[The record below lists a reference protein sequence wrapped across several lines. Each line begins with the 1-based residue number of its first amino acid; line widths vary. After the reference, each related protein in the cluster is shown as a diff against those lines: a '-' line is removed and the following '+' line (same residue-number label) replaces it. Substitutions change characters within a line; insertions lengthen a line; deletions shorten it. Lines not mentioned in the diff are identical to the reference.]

1 MAKLENLTRG
11 TTVRGILPNQNVT
24 IIDAKWHGANVVEL
38 TYKDANGQPHTE
50 ILFRDR
56 EPTLEIVTEGHPWS
70 FDGDGALLRLV
81 SEAHRIRLAHL
92 FDPLLAVHTSLVEPL
107 PHQITAVYSEMLTRQ
122 PLRFLLADDPGAG
135 KTIMA
140 GLFIR
145 ELLIRADL
153 QRCLIVCPGSLA
165 VQWQDELFQKF
176 HLPFEILTNDRI
188 EAARTGNAFAE
199 MPLLIARLDKLSRNE
214 DLQAKL
220 GQTDWDLVVVDEA
233 HKMSA
238 SFFGG
243 EIKETKRY
251 KLGKLLSTL
260 TRHFLLMTATPHNG
274 KEEDFQLFL
283 ALLDG
288 DRFEGRFRDGVH
300 VCDTSDIMRRLA
312 KEDLLKFDGK
322 PLFPERRAH
331 TVKYVLSDL
340 EADLYKQV
348 TDYVREEFNRAEAL
362 ANDSR
367 KGTVGFA
374 LTILQRRLA
383 SSPEAIY
390 QSLRRRRERLQKRL
404 REEEL
409 LKRGLL
415 AEIDFGPTIDPDD
428 WDDDFEDSSSDER
441 EAREEEVVDQATAA
455 RTIAELKAEIHQ
467 LGELEN
473 LALRVRRSGKD
484 RKWDELSRVIQAVL
498 APQRHKGHEE
508 NPLWSLC
515 LRGLSPKLVIFTEHR
530 DTLNY
535 LVNQI
540 TTLIGRP
547 KAVVTIHGGMGR
559 EERKKAEEAF
569 KQDVAVQV
577 LIATDAAGEGINLQR
592 AHLMVNY
599 DLPWN
604 PNRLEQRF
612 GRIHR
617 IGQTEVCHLWNLV
630 AEETREG
637 DVYLSLLK
645 KLEIEQKALGGKVFD
660 VLGKAIA
667 GKELRELLIEAIRYG
682 DRPEVKAKLDQVVSD
697 RLDQRRLQELLEERA
712 LARDSMDATKVQQI
726 REEMERA
733 EARKLQPHFIA
744 AFFLEAFQRLGGTIR
759 QREPKRYE
767 ITHVPAVIRNR
778 VREASLEGSRL
789 IGAGDTILK
798 RYERI
803 CFEKELISVPGKPL
817 ADFVCPGHPLLDAVI
832 DLTLERHRDLLRQ
845 GAILVDENDPGEEVR
860 TLVYLEHSIQ
870 DARIERDGRRRVV
883 SHRMQYVEMWEP
895 QRHEGHEEVK
905 VKNGGY
911 APYLDY
917 RPLTPNEQALLAD
930 PLRSLC
936 LRGSNLEAQATT
948 YAITHLV
955 SQHLQ
960 EVRERKE
967 ELIEKTV
974 WAVKDRLTKEIN
986 YWDQRAAD
994 LRLQEQAGKPNA
1006 KLNSTKAQQRADELA
1021 DRLQKRLA
1029 ELEQERQLS
1038 PLPPVVVGGALVVP
1052 IGLLQRLQGKR
1063 ESATSTFAKET
1074 KRVELAAMD
1083 AVMAAERALGYE
1095 PRDVSD
1101 QKCGYDIESVV
1112 PGTGQLRF
1120 IEVKGRIE
1128 GAETVTVTKNEILT
1142 ALNKPDNFILALVQV
1157 PADQNFPEGDA
1168 FKVKTTSGVYAVP
1181 GEGCVVRYV
1190 REPFQR
1196 EPDFGASS
1204 VNYGWRELWERGNE
1218 PQRHKGH

>member
-1 MAKLENLTRG
+1 MAQLEELTRG
-11 TTVRGILPNQNVT
+11 ATVRGILPNHNVT
-24 IIDAKWHGANVVEL
+24 VIDAKWHGTDVVEL

-56 EPTLEIVTEGHPWS
+56 EPTLEVVVAGRPWS
-70 FDGDGALLRLV
+70 FDGDGGLLRLV
-81 SEAHRIRLAHL
+81 SEAYRIRLAHL

-145 ELLIRADL
+145 ELLIRGDL

-199 MPLLIARLDKLSRNE
+199 MPLVIVRLDKLSRSE

-260 TRHFLLMTATPHNG
+260 TRHFLLMTVTPHNG

-300 VCDTSDIMRRLA
+300 VCDTSDIIRRLV

-331 TVKYVLSDL
+331 TVKYALSDL
-340 EADLYKQV
+340 EAVLYKQV

-362 ANDSR
+362 ANDGR

-409 LKRGLL
+409 LKRGLS

-455 RTIAELKAEIHQ
+455 RTIAELQAEIHQ

-484 RKWDELSRVIQAVL
+484 RKWEELSQVMQTLLRKQRVGNGEQETD
-498 APQRHKGHEE
+498 Q
-508 NPLWSLC
+508 SLFSISYA
-515 LRGLSPKLVIFTEHR
+515 LLPKLVIFTEHR

-547 KAVVTIHGGMGR
+547 EAVVTIHGGMGR
-559 EERKKAEEAF
+559 EERKQAEEAF
-569 KQDVAVQV
+569 KQDVTVQV

-645 KLEIEQKALGGKVFD
+645 KLEIEQRTLGGKVFD

-667 GKELRELLIEAIRYG
+667 GQELRELLIEAIRYG

-697 RLDQRRLQELLEERA
+697 RLDQSRLRELLEERA

-726 REEMERA
+726 RQQMERA

-744 AFFLEAFQRLGGTIR
+744 DFFLEAFQRLGGTIR

-778 VREASLEGSRL
+778 DRL
-789 IGAGDTILK
+789 IGVGEAILK
-798 RYERI
+798 RYERV

-817 ADFVCPGHPLLDAVI
+817 AAFVCPGHPLLDATI

-845 GAILVDENDPGEEVR
+845 GAVLVDENDPGEAVR
-860 TLVYLEHSIQ
+860 ALVYLEHSIQ
-870 DARIERDGRRRVV
+870 DARTERDGRRRVV
-883 SHRMQYVEMWEP
+883 SRRMQYVEILEP
-895 QRHEGHEEVK
+895 QRHGGHEGMEVR
-905 VKNGGY
+905 GAGC

-917 RPLTPNEQALLAD
+917 RPLTPDEQALLAD
-930 PLRSLC
+930 PLCSLC
-936 LRGSNLEAQATT
+936 LRGSNLEDQATT
-948 YAITHLV
+948 YAITQLV
-955 SQHLQ
+955 PQHLQ

-974 WAVKDRLTKEIN
+974 RAVKDRLTKEIN

-994 LRLQEQAGKPNA
+994 LSLQEQAGKPNA
-1006 KLNSTKAQQRADELA
+1006 RLNSAKAQQRADELA
-1021 DRLQKRLA
+1021 ARLQKRLA

-1063 ESATSTFAKET
+1063 ESTTSTFAKET

-1083 AVMAAERALGYE
+1083 AVMAAERAVGYE

-1101 QKCGYDIESVV
+1101 QKCGYDIESVE
-1112 PGTGQLRF
+1112 PETGQLRF

-1128 GAETVTVTKNEILT
+1128 GAETVTVTKNEILA
-1142 ALNKPDNFILALVQV
+1142 ALNKPGNFILALVQV
-1157 PADQNFPEGDA
+1157 PADQNFPGGDA
-1168 FKVKTTSGVYAVP
+1168 FKVKTTSGVYSVP

-1218 PQRHKGH
+1218 PQRHEGHEV

>member
-1 MAKLENLTRG
+1 MAQLEDLTRG
-11 TTVRGILPNQNVT
+11 TTVKGILPTHNVT
-24 IIDAKWHGANVVEL
+24 VIDAQWHGTDVVEL

-56 EPTLEIVTEGHPWS
+56 EPTLEIVTEERLGR

-140 GLFIR
+140 GLLIR
-145 ELLIRADL
+145 ELLIRGDL

-165 VQWQDELFQKF
+165 VQWQDELFHKF

-188 EAARTGNAFAE
+188 EAARTGNPFAE
-199 MPLLIARLDKLSRNE
+199 MPLVIVRLDKLSRDE
-214 DLQAKL
+214 RLQVKL

-233 HKMSA
+233 HKLSA

-300 VCDTSDIMRRLA
+300 TCDASDLMRRLV

-331 TVKYVLSDL
+331 TVQYALSEL
-340 EADLYKQV
+340 EAVLYGQV

-362 ANDSR
+362 ANEGR

-390 QSLRRRRERLQKRL
+390 QSLRRRRERLEKRL
-404 REEEL
+404 REEREPQRH
-409 LKRGLL
+409 K
-415 AEIDFGPTIDPDD
+415 GPE
-428 WDDDFEDSSSDER
+428 EDSLWSLCLRGELDE
-441 EAREEEVVDQATAA
+441 EDLTAEEWEVAEEGVVDLATAA
-455 RTIAELKAEIHQ
+455 RTIAELQAEIDR
-467 LGELEN
+467 LRELEA
-473 LALRVRRSGKD
+473 LALRVRRSGCD
-484 RKWDELSRVIQAVL
+484 RKWEELSRVIQAIFS
-498 APQRHKGHEE
+498 PQRHKGHEE

-515 LRGLSPKLVIFTEHR
+515 LGGSSRKLVIFTEHR

-535 LVNQI
+535 LIHQI
-540 TTLIGRP
+540 TTLLGRP
-547 KAVVTIHGGMGR
+547 EVVVTIHGGMGR
-559 EERKKAEEAF
+559 EERKRSEEAF
-569 KQDVAVQV
+569 KQDVTVQV

-630 AEETREG
+630 AEGTREG
-637 DVYLSLLK
+637 EVYLALLK
-645 KLEIEQKALGGKVFD
+645 KLEIEQKALGGQVFD

-682 DRPEVKAKLDQVVSD
+682 DRPEVKAKLDQVVSN
-697 RLDQRRLQELLEERA
+697 RLDQARLRELLEERA

-726 REEMERA
+726 RQEMERA

-744 AFFLEAFQRLGGTIR
+744 SFFLEAFQQLGGTIR

-767 ITHVPAVIRNR
+767 ITHVPAVIRSRDR
-778 VREASLEGSRL
+778 VMGRGEP
-789 IGAGDTILK
+789 ILR

-803 CFEKELISVPGKPL
+803 CFEKDLISVPGKPL
-817 ADFVCPGHPLLDAVI
+817 AAFVCPGHPLLDAVI
-832 DLTLERHRDLLRQ
+832 DLTLELNRDVLRR
-845 GAILVDENDPGEEVR
+845 GAILVDENDPGEAVR
-860 TLVYLEHSIQ
+860 ALVYLEHSIQ
-870 DARIERDGRRRVV
+870 DARTERDGRRRVV
-883 SHRMQYVEMWEP
+883 SRRMQYVEILEP
-895 QRHEGHEEVK
+895 QRHEAHEERE
-905 VKNGGY
+905 VKNAGY

-917 RPLTPNEQALLAD
+917 RPSTPEEQALLAD
-930 PLRSLC
+930 PLYSLC
-936 LRGSNLEAQATT
+936 LRGSNLEEQATT

-955 SQHLQ
+955 PQHLQ
-960 EVRERKE
+960 EVREHKE
-967 ELIEKTV
+967 ELIDKTIR
-974 WAVKDRLTKEIN
+974 AVKDRLTKEIN
-986 YWDQRAAD
+986 YWDHRAAE

-1006 KLNSTKAQQRADELA
+1006 KLNSARAQQRADELA

-1029 ELEQERQLS
+1029 ELEQERKLS
-1038 PLPPVVVGGALVVP
+1038 PLPPVIIGRALVVP

-1063 ESATSTFAKET
+1063 EAATSTFARET
-1074 KRVELAAMD
+1074 KRVERAAMA

-1095 PRDVSD
+1095 PRDVSG
-1101 QKCGYDIESVV
+1101 QKCGYDIESSA
-1112 PGTGQLRF
+1112 GGEGLRL

-1142 ALNKPDNFILALVQV
+1142 ALNKPENFILALVQV
-1157 PADQNFPEGDA
+1157 PMDHSFPEGDA
-1168 FKVKTTSGVYAVP
+1168 FRVKTTSGTYAVP
-1181 GEGCVVRYV
+1181 GEGCIVRYV
-1190 REPFQR
+1190 RQPFQR

-1204 VNYGWRELWERGNE
+1204 VNYEWRELWERGGE
-1218 PQRHKGH
+1218 PQRHKEY

>member
-1 MAKLENLTRG
+1 MVKLEDLTRG
-11 TTVRGILPNQNVT
+11 ATVAGILPNHYVT
-24 IIDAKWHGANVVEL
+24 VIDAKWHGSDVVEL
-38 TYKDANGQPHTE
+38 VYKDSHGQPHTQ
-50 ILFRDR
+50 LLLRDD
-56 EPTLEIVTEGHPWS
+56 EATLELVTEGHPWS
-70 FDGDGALLRLV
+70 FDGDGDLLRLV
-81 SEAHRIRLAHL
+81 SEAYRIHLAHL

-107 PHQITAVYSEMLTRQ
+107 PHQITAVYGEMLTRQ

-145 ELLIRADL
+145 EMLIRGDL
-153 QRCLIVCPGSLA
+153 QRCMIVCPGSLA

-176 HLPFEILTNDRI
+176 HLPFEILTNDRL
-188 EAARTGNAFAE
+188 EAARSGNAFGE
-199 MPLLIARLDKLSRNE
+199 MPLVIVRLDKLSRNE
-214 DLQAKL
+214 ELQAKL
-220 GQTDWDLVVVDEA
+220 EQTDWDLVVVDEA

-243 EIKETKRY
+243 EIKETKRF

-260 TRHFLLMTATPHNG
+260 TRHLLLMTATPHNG

-283 ALLDG
+283 SLLDG

-300 VCDTSDIMRRLA
+300 RCDVSDLMRRLV

-340 EADLYKQV
+340 EAILYKQV

-362 ANDSR
+362 ANDGR

-390 QSLRRRRERLQKRL
+390 QSLRRRRERLEKRL
-404 REEEL
+404 REEREPQRHEGHEENPLWSLCLRGEL
-409 LKRGLL
+409 EEEDLT
-415 AEIDFGPTIDPDD
+415 AEE
-428 WDDDFEDSSSDER
+428 WEV
-441 EAREEEVVDQATAA
+441 AEEEVVDQATAA
-455 RTIAELKAEIHQ
+455 RTIAELQAEIQ
-467 LGELEN
+467 RLGELEN
-473 LALRVRRSGKD
+473 LALRVRRSGRD
-484 RKWDELSRVIQAVL
+484 RKWDELSRVIQAIFS
-498 APQRHKGHEE
+498 PQRHKGHEE
-508 NPLWSLC
+508 EEPLWSLC
-515 LRGLSPKLVIFTEHR
+515 LGGSSRKLVIFTEHR

-547 KAVVTIHGGMGR
+547 EAVVTIHGGMGR
-559 EERKKAEEAF
+559 EERKRAEEAF
-569 KQDVAVQV
+569 KQDMTVQV

-592 AHLMVNY
+592 SHLMVNY

-630 AEETREG
+630 AEGTREG
-637 DVYLSLLK
+637 DVYLALLK
-645 KLEIEQKALGGKVFD
+645 KLEIEQQALGGKVFD

-682 DRPEVKAKLDQVVSD
+682 DRPEVRAKLDQVVSD
-697 RLDQRRLQELLEERA
+697 RLDQQRLQELLEERA

-726 REEMERA
+726 RQEMERA

-744 AFFLEAFQRLGGTIR
+744 SFFLEAFQRLGGTIR

-778 VREASLEGSRL
+778 DRL
-789 IGAGDTILK
+789 IGVGKAILK

-832 DLTLERHRDLLRQ
+832 DLTLERYQDLLRQ
-845 GAILVDENDPGEEVR
+845 GAILVDENDPGEAVR
-860 TLVYLEHSIQ
+860 ALVYLEHSIQ
-870 DARIERDGRRRVV
+870 DAQTGRDGRRRVV
-883 SHRMQYVEMWEP
+883 SRRMQYVEILEP
-895 QRHEGHEEVK
+895 QRHEGHEGMEVR
-905 VKNGGY
+905 GAGY

-917 RPLTPNEQALLAD
+917 RPLMPDEQTLLAD
-930 PLRSLC
+930 PLCSLC
-936 LRGSNLEAQATT
+936 LRGSDLEAQATT

-955 SQHLQ
+955 PQHLQ
-960 EVRERKE
+960 EVRQRKE
-967 ELIEKTV
+967 ELINKTIR
-974 WAVKDRLTKEIN
+974 AVKDRLTKEIN
-986 YWDQRAAD
+986 YWDQRAAE

-1006 KLNSTKAQQRADELA
+1006 KLNSARAQQRADELA
-1021 DRLQKRLA
+1021 DRLQKRLS

-1038 PLPPVVVGGALVVP
+1038 PLPPVVLGGALVVP

-1063 ESATSTFAKET
+1063 EAATSTFARET
-1074 KRVELAAMD
+1074 KRVELAAMA
-1083 AVMAAERALGYE
+1083 AVMATERALGYE

-1101 QKCGYDIESVV
+1101 QKFGYDIESS
-1112 PGTGQLRF
+1112 GKGESLRF
-1120 IEVKGRIE
+1120 IEVKGRIA

-1157 PADQNFPEGDA
+1157 PADQHFPEGDA
-1168 FKVKTTSGVYAVP
+1168 FKVKASGGVYAVP
-1181 GEGCVVRYV
+1181 SEGCVVRYV
-1190 REPFQR
+1190 QQPFQR

-1204 VNYGWRELWERGNE
+1204 VNYEWRELWERGYE
-1218 PQRHKGH
+1218 PQRHVGEACPEGIGH

>member
-1 MAKLENLTRG
+1 MAQLEELTRG
-11 TTVRGILPNQNVT
+11 ATVRGILPNHNVT
-24 IIDAKWHGANVVEL
+24 VIDAKWHGSDVVEL

-56 EPTLEIVTEGHPWS
+56 EPTLEIVTEGRPWS

-145 ELLIRADL
+145 ELVIRGDL
-153 QRCLIVCPGSLA
+153 QRCMIVCPGSLA
-165 VQWQDELFQKF
+165 VQWQDELCQKF

-188 EAARTGNAFAE
+188 EAARTGNAFGE
-199 MPLLIARLDKLSRNE
+199 MPLVIVRLDKLSRNE

-300 VCDTSDIMRRLA
+300 VCDTSDIIRRLV

-331 TVKYVLSDL
+331 TVKYILSDL
-340 EADLYKQV
+340 EAVLYKQV
-348 TDYVREEFNRAEAL
+348 TNYVREEFNRAEAL
-362 ANDSR
+362 ANDGR

-409 LKRGLL
+409 LKRGLS

-455 RTIAELKAEIHQ
+455 RTIAELQAEIHQ

-473 LALRVRRSGKD
+473 LALRVRCSGKD
-484 RKWDELSRVIQAVL
+484 RKWDELSRVIQAVF

-515 LRGLSPKLVIFTEHR
+515 LRGLSRKLVIFTEHR

-547 KAVVTIHGGMGR
+547 EAVVTIHGGMGR

-569 KQDVAVQV
+569 KQDVTVQV

-789 IGAGDTILK
+789 IGAGDIILK

-870 DARIERDGRRRVV
+870 DARTKRDGRRRVV
-883 SHRMQYVEMWEP
+883 SRRMQYVEMWEP

-930 PLRSLC
+930 PLCSLC

-974 WAVKDRLTKEIN
+974 RAVKDRLTKEIN

>member
-1 MAKLENLTRG
+1 MVGAGLSPATLLPETLNSMAQLEDLTRG
-11 TTVRGILPNQNVT
+11 TTVKGILPTHNVT
-24 IIDAKWHGANVVEL
+24 VIDTRWHGSDVVEL

-50 ILFRDR
+50 LLFRDR
-56 EPTLEIVTEGHPWS
+56 EPTLEVVTQGRPWS

-107 PHQITAVYSEMLTRQ
+107 PHQIMAVYGEMLARQ

-145 ELLIRADL
+145 ELLIRGDL
-153 QRCLIVCPGSLA
+153 QRCMIVCPGSLA

-176 HLPFEILTNDRI
+176 HLPFEMLTNDRI
-188 EAARTGNAFAE
+188 EAARTRNAFPE
-199 MPLLIARLDKLSRNE
+199 MPLVIVRLDKLSRDE
-214 DLQAKL
+214 QLQAKL
-220 GQTDWDLVVVDEA
+220 RQTDWDLVVVDEA
-233 HKMSA
+233 HKLSA

-243 EIKETKRY
+243 ELKETKRY

-274 KEEDFQLFL
+274 REEDFQLFL
-283 ALLDG
+283 ALLDS

-300 VCDTSDIMRRLA
+300 ACDTSDMIRRLV

-322 PLFPERRAH
+322 PLLPERQAH

-340 EADLYKQV
+340 EAVLYKQV
-348 TDYVREEFNRAEAL
+348 TAYVREEFNRAEAL
-362 ANDSR
+362 ANDGR

-390 QSLRRRRERLQKRL
+390 QSLQRRRERLEKRL

-409 LKRGLL
+409 LKRGVSAQINL
-415 AEIDFGPTIDPDD
+415 GPTIDPED
-428 WDDDFEDSSSDER
+428 WENDFEDLSSDEH

-455 RTIAELKAEIHQ
+455 RTIAELQAEIGQ
-467 LGELEN
+467 LGKLED

-484 RKWDELSRVIQAVL
+484 RKWDELSKLLQNSAEMFD
-498 APQRHKGHEE
+498 AGGH
-508 NPLWSLC
+508 
-515 LRGLSPKLVIFTEHR
+515 RRKLVIFTEHR
-530 DTLNY
+530 DTLIY
-535 LVNQI
+535 LASQI
-540 TTLIGRP
+540 KNLMGRP
-547 KAVVTIHGGMGR
+547 ETVVTIHGGMGR

-569 KQDVAVQV
+569 KQDVTVQV

-645 KLEIEQKALGGKVFD
+645 KLEVEQKALGGKVFD
-660 VLGKAIA
+660 VLGQAIA

-682 DRPEVKAKLDQVVSD
+682 DCPEVKAKLDQVVAD
-697 RLDQRRLQELLEERA
+697 RLDQRRLRELLEEHA

-726 REEMERA
+726 RQEMERV

-744 AFFLEAFQRLGGTIR
+744 SFFLEAFQGLGGTIR
-759 QREPKRYE
+759 QRETKRYE
-767 ITHVPAVIRNR
+767 ITHVPAVIGNRN
-778 VREASLEGSRL
+778 RL
-789 IGAGDTILK
+789 IGVGAAILK

-817 ADFVCPGHPLLDAVI
+817 ADFVCPGHPLLDATV
-832 DLTLERHRDLLRQ
+832 DLILENHRDLLRQ

-860 TLVYLEHSIQ
+860 ALVYLEHSIQ
-870 DARIERDGRRRVV
+870 DACTGRDGRRRVV
-883 SHRMQYVEMWEP
+883 SRHMQYVEIDSTG
-895 QRHEGHEEVK
+895 QTLGA
-905 VKNGGY
+905 GY

-917 RPLTPNEQALLAD
+917 RPLEEAEKPLTESALKDLG
-930 PLRSLC
+930 LREDIE
-936 LRGSNLEAQATT
+936 GKATS
-948 YAITHLV
+948 YAIAHLV
-955 SQHLQ
+955 PNHLQ

-967 ELIEKTV
+967 ELMEKTV
-974 WAVKDRLTKEIN
+974 RAVRDRLTKEIN
-986 YWDQRAAD
+986 YWDHRAAD
-994 LRLQEQAGKPNA
+994 LRSQEQAGKPNA

-1021 DRLQKRLA
+1021 ARLQKRLC
-1029 ELEQERQLS
+1029 ELEQERKLS
-1038 PLPPVVVGGALVVP
+1038 PMPPIVVGGALVVP

-1063 ESATSTFAKET
+1063 ESTTSTFARET
-1074 KRVELAAMD
+1074 RRVELAAMD
-1083 AVMAAERALGYE
+1083 AVMAAERELGYE
-1095 PRDVSD
+1095 PRDVSAH
-1101 QKCGYDIESVV
+1101 KCGYDIESVE
-1112 PGTGQLRF
+1112 PGTGQLRL

-1128 GAETVTVTKNEILT
+1128 GAQTVTVTKNEILV

-1157 PADQNFPEGDA
+1157 PGDGNFPEEDA
-1168 FKVKTTSGVYAVP
+1168 FAVRESGGGYQVQ
-1181 GEGCVVRYV
+1181 GKGCVLRYV
-1190 REPFQR
+1190 RKPFQQ
-1196 EPDFGASS
+1196 PDFRACS
-1204 VNYGWRELWERGNE
+1204 VNYPWKDLWNDGYDPRRTT
-1218 PQRHKGH
+1218 P

>member
-1 MAKLENLTRG
+1 MANLEDLTRG
-11 TTVRGILPNQNVT
+11 TTVKGILPTHNVT
-24 IIDAKWHGANVVEL
+24 VIDAKWHGSDVIEL
-38 TYKDANGQPHTE
+38 TYKDPNGQPHTE

-56 EPTLEIVTEGHPWS
+56 EPTLEIVTEGRPWS

-145 ELLIRADL
+145 ELLIRGDL
-153 QRCLIVCPGSLA
+153 ERCLIVCPGSLA
-165 VQWQDELFQKF
+165 IQWQDELFQKF

-199 MPLLIARLDKLSRNE
+199 MPLVIVRLDQISRNE

-233 HKMSA
+233 HKLSA

-283 ALLDG
+283 ALLDS

-300 VCDTSDIMRRLA
+300 TCDVSDLMRRLV

-331 TVKYVLSDL
+331 TVNYVLSDL
-340 EADLYKQV
+340 EAVLYQQV
-348 TDYVREEFNRAEAL
+348 TDYVREEFDRAEAL
-362 ANDSR
+362 ANAGR
-367 KGTVGFA
+367 KGTIGFA

-390 QSLRRRRERLQKRL
+390 QSLRRRRERLEKRL
-404 REEEL
+404 REEREPQRHRGHEEETLWSLCLCGEL
-409 LKRGLL
+409 EEEDLT
-415 AEIDFGPTIDPDD
+415 AEEWEI
-428 WDDDFEDSSSDER
+428 
-441 EAREEEVVDQATAA
+441 AEEEVVDLATASQ
-455 RTIAELKAEIHQ
+455 TIAELQAEIHQ
-467 LGELEN
+467 LRELEN

-484 RKWDELSRVIQAVL
+484 RKWDELSRVIQAIFS
-498 APQRHKGHEE
+498 PQRHDGQEE
-508 NPLWSLC
+508 ESLWSLC
-515 LRGLSPKLVIFTEHR
+515 LRGSSRKLVIFTEHR

-540 TTLIGRP
+540 TTLIGRSE
-547 KAVVTIHGGMGR
+547 AVVIIHGGIGR
-559 EERKKAEEAF
+559 QERKKAEEAF
-569 KQDVAVQV
+569 KQDVTVQV

-592 AHLMVNY
+592 SHLMVNY

-630 AEETREG
+630 AAETREG
-637 DVYLSLLK
+637 NVYLSLLK
-645 KLEIEQKALGGKVFD
+645 KLEIEQRALGGKVFD

-667 GKELRELLIEAIRYG
+667 GQELRELLIEAIRYG
-682 DRPEVKAKLDQVVSD
+682 DRPDVKAKLDQVVSD
-697 RLDQRRLQELLEERA
+697 RLDQNRLRGLLEEHS
-712 LARDSMDATKVQQI
+712 LARDSMDVTKVQQI
-726 REEMERA
+726 RREMERI

-767 ITHVPAVIRNR
+767 ITHVPAVIRNL
-778 VREASLEGSRL
+778 VRLVGVGEA
-789 IGAGDTILK
+789 ILK

-803 CFEKELISVPGKPL
+803 TFEKDLRYVSGKPE
-817 ADFVCPGHPLLDAVI
+817 AAFVCPGHPLLDAVL

-845 GAILVDENDPGEEVR
+845 GAILVDEGDPGEEVR
-860 TLVYLEHSIQ
+860 ALVYLEHSIQ
-870 DARIERDGRRRVV
+870 DARTGRRVV
-883 SHRMQYVEMWEP
+883 SRRMQYVEILEP
-895 QRHEGHEEVK
+895 QRHEVR
-905 VKNGGY
+905 NAGY

-917 RPLTPNEQALLAD
+917 RPLTPDEQAILPD
-930 PLRSLC
+930 PLCPLC
-936 LRGSNLEAQATT
+936 LRGSNLEDQATT
-948 YAITHLV
+948 YAITQLV
-955 SQHLQ
+955 PQHLQ

-967 ELIEKTV
+967 ELIDKTV
-974 WAVKDRLTKEIN
+974 RAVKDRLTKEIN

-994 LRLQEQAGKPNA
+994 LRSQEQAGKLNA
-1006 KLNSTKAQQRADELA
+1006 KLNSAKAQQRADDLVA
-1021 DRLQKRLA
+1021 RLQKRLS
-1029 ELEQERQLS
+1029 ELEQERKLS
-1038 PLPPVVVGGALVVP
+1038 PLPPIVVGGVLVVP

-1063 ESATSTFAKET
+1063 ESTTSTFARET
-1074 KRVELAAMD
+1074 KRVELAAMA
-1083 AVMAAERALGYE
+1083 AVMAAERSLGHKVQ
-1095 PRDVSD
+1095 DVSN
-1101 QKCGYDIESVV
+1101 QKCGYDIESIV

-1157 PADQNFPEGDA
+1157 PTDETFPEGDA
-1168 FKVKTTSGVYAVP
+1168 FKVKTTAGVYTVP

-1204 VNYGWRELWERGNE
+1204 VNYGWRELWERGYE
-1218 PQRHKGH
+1218 PQRHEGH